1 MSEQHRFVAK
11 WYTRAARVRLVIAK
25 LDGRWTL
32 PGGPYPI
39 PELATLVGGIIATLF
54 MLPHTS
60 APFLTAVVGLGLTSM
75 AVSVMRKMPYSPVP
89 FPTRAHRI
97 TRLYTNPVSI
107 SSGPDLRTSTTVS
120 VVRAEV
126 EILDSS
132 GRGDWP
138 LTVPDRSIV
147 GGVMAPGE
155 PARRR
160 AGIAVPPDPGDGLSD
175 LFDHTPS
182 PAADL
187 FG

>member
-39 PELATLVGGIIATLF
+39 PELITLVGGIIATLF
-54 MLPHTS
+54 TLPHTS
-60 APFLTAVVGLGLTSM
+60 SPFLTAVVGLGITSM
-75 AVSVMRKMPYSPVP
+75 AVSAMRKMPYSPVP

-97 TRLYTNPVSI
+97 ARLYTNPVSI

-138 LTVPDRSIV
+138 PAAPDRSIV
-147 GGVMAPGE
+147 GGVMAQGELSKRREGIAPVPE
-155 PARRR
+155 PA
-160 AGIAVPPDPGDGLSD
+160 DGFSD